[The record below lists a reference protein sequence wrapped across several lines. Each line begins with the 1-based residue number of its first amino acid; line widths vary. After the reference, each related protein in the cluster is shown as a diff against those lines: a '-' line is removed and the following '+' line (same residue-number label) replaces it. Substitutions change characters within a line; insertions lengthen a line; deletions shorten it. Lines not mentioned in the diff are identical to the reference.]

1 MYNFLNAWDDVL
13 RHVHVADTDME
24 NKSKKT
30 TLLLQEMKK
39 KTLKKKTKL
48 ILYNN
53 QNDLQQWTIMVVEIR
68 SVNKYESW
76 LIVQDVYTNNPTE
89 FSLKIYHYGHFSS
102 TPGRTYDDGVITFVD
117 YLEAN
122 QFKFSDMSLII
133 PQLGYGNT
141 NNMWFY
147 FKIHGGDLDT
157 GLVPVRN
164 DEDVSRL
171 VSYTGV
177 EGVKEISLYVVRCE
191 VDANTGKGL
200 MRKARM
206 PPKEG
211 YSSKRRLFS

>member
-1 MYNFLNAWDDVL
+1 MTTIIIVS
-13 RHVHVADTDME
+13 RHNVV
-24 NKSKKT
+24 NLKVKKRHCRS
-30 TLLLQEMKK
+30 
-39 KTLKKKTKL
+39 
-48 ILYNN
+48 N
-53 QNDLQQWTIMVVEIR
+53 VVEIDR
-68 SVNKYESW
+68 GKKEDYGISALSKSGFFTKFLTFTVLQESW
-76 LIVQDVYTNNPTE
+76 IIVQDVYTNNPTE

-147 FKIHGGDLDT
+147 FKIPGGDLDT
-157 GLVPVRN
+157 WLVPMKI

-191 VDANTGKGL
+191 VDANTGK
-200 MRKARM
+200 
-206 PPKEG
+206 E
-211 YSSKRRLFS
+211 

>member
-1 MYNFLNAWDDVL
+1 M
-13 RHVHVADTDME
+13 T
-24 NKSKKT
+24 S
-30 TLLLQEMKK
+30 
-39 KTLKKKTKL
+39 
-48 ILYNN
+48 NN
-53 QNDLQQWTIMVVEIR
+53 GQSWWSIR
-68 SVNKYESW
+68 SVNDYESW
-76 LIVQDVYTNNPTE
+76 LIVQDIYTNNSTE

-102 TPGRTYDDGVITFVD
+102 TPGRTYDDSVITFVD

-122 QFKFSDMSLII
+122 QFKFSGMSPII
-133 PQLGYGNT
+133 PQLGYENT

-147 FKIHGGDLDT
+147 FKIPGGDLDT
-157 GLVPVRN
+157 RLVPMRN